1 MRFALK
7 SEEVRFDIRTQHL
20 QSLSYFRMH
29 ILEFYLVGVRYLP
42 NVKPGLGRSNWWAE
56 KWRNRLMLVDDD
68 SYDFYLQFAPGMKPK
83 FEEMVVVDF
92 FWWKIRSKSQLIK
105 NQYNIKNAYSLSLNF
120 FGPRLTLT
128 G

>member
-1 MRFALK
+1 
-7 SEEVRFDIRTQHL
+7 
-20 QSLSYFRMH
+20 
-29 ILEFYLVGVRYLP
+29 
-42 NVKPGLGRSNWWAE
+42 
-56 KWRNRLMLVDDD
+56 MLVDDD

-92 FWWKIRSKSQLIK
+92 FGGRLGQKAKLIK
-105 NQYNIKNAYSLSLNF
+105 NQQNISLSLNF